1 MTYVDTSVFVRALTQ
16 EPGWEAILQWF
27 SVQPGGSLV
36 ISPWTITEF
45 SSALALKIR
54 TVQLQPL
61 QAAEVQASFNR
72 MITRSLRL
80 LPVNATHF
88 STAARF
94 VEYYTLG
101 LRSGDALHLAIAFD
115 AGEPLATLDARLAKA
130 CQALGVVVEIP

>member
-1 MTYVDTSVFVRALTQ
+1 MTYVDTSVFIRALTQ
-16 EPGWEAILQWF
+16 ETGWEAILRWF

-54 TVQLQPL
+54 TAQLQPS
-61 QAAEVQASFNR
+61 QAAEVKATFNR
-72 MITRSLRL
+72 MTTRSLRL
-80 LPVNATHF
+80 LPVNAPHF

-94 VEYYTLG
+94 VENYALG
-101 LRSGDALHLAIAFD
+101 LRSGDALHLAIAFH

-130 CQALGVVVEIP
+130 CEALGVVVEIP